1 MKHLLCV
8 QESVW
13 AEMWEEF
20 KFAVNFRAGDTKPI
34 KRGSSRAAS
43 KSLLSKS
50 NAESLNKYGVIG
62 DEV

>member
-1 MKHLLCV
+1 
-8 QESVW
+8 
-13 AEMWEEF
+13 MWEEF

-62 DEV
+62 DEVRICES